1 MVGAAAAGFF
11 LDLRLHLRTCM
22 RTQLAFLDLEE
33 AVLTAERCILIA
45 VSIAANVHW
54 QHDASAPA

>member
-1 MVGAAAAGFF
+1 
-11 LDLRLHLRTCM
+11 M